1 MMPVSSL
8 TNHDAIQSRAM
19 SQSSLSASTSSS
31 RRPILITGLGPVC
44 ALGIGIDALWSGLLE
59 GRSGLGPIS
68 LFDATGFASKLGG
81 QVPDLSARSCVPKHY
96 RKAVKVMAR
105 DTQIAV
111 VAAHHAVK
119 DANLV
124 TLEAGQEATPTYRSE
139 RIGCQIGAGLIA
151 AETKELAMAV
161 ANATDEQG
169 NFSDRLWGTVADNG
183 GQSGMENLAPL
194 WMLKYLP
201 NMLACHLTILHGCQG
216 PSNTIT
222 CGEASGL
229 LSLGES
235 CRVLERNAADVCFSG
250 GAESKLNLMGM
261 LRLELAGL
269 LTPTTEEQLAKAN
282 DDPTFASS
290 LVRPFDPHG
299 NGTLLAEGGCVVIL
313 EEAARARAR
322 NTQAY
327 AAVVG
332 FGSAH
337 DTRLGDVFHLDTPAS
352 RASCGFP
359 IDNHAD
365 DDSVSPA
372 AINIGLRDAI
382 LAALADADLD
392 PAAIDAIVPSA
403 CGRPESDLAEAGA
416 LKAVFGNRLPEIPL
430 ILTHPNLG
438 QCMAGHSS
446 LQVAVAAMCLK
457 EQTLPARLQA
467 GSPVAGLQAG
477 PMQAAGA
484 SLKHILITSSTLG
497 GQNAAMILA
506 TPPRQ
511 G

>member
-1 MMPVSSL
+1 M
-8 TNHDAIQSRAM
+8 T
-19 SQSSLSASTSSS
+19 QSSPQASSS
-31 RRPILITGLGPVC
+31 PARRPVLITGLGPVC

-68 LFDATGFASKLGG
+68 LFDATGFASRLGG
-81 QVPDLSARSCVPKHY
+81 QIPDLSARSCVPRHY

-111 VAAHHAVK
+111 VAAHHAVQ

-124 TLEAGQEATPTYRSE
+124 TLEAGQDATPTYRSE

-161 ANATDEQG
+161 ASATDEQG
-169 NFSDRLWGTVADNG
+169 RFSDRLWGTVADQG
-183 GQSGMENLAPL
+183 GQGGMENLAPL

-235 CRVLERNAADVCFSG
+235 CRVLERNAADICFSG

-269 LTPTTEEQLAKAN
+269 LAPTADEQLARAN

-290 LVRPFDPHG
+290 LVKPFDPAG
-299 NGTLLAEGGCVVIL
+299 SGTLLAEGGCVVIL
-313 EEAARARAR
+313 EDAACAQAR
-322 NTQAY
+322 NAQVY

-337 DTRLGDVFHLDTPAS
+337 DTRIGHVFHLDTPAS
-352 RASCGFP
+352 RASWGFP
-359 IDNHAD
+359 VENHD
-365 DDSVSPA
+365 DDDAERASSA
-372 AINIGLRDAI
+372 GINTGLRDAI
-382 LAALADADLD
+382 LAALADASLD
-392 PAAIDAIVPSA
+392 PASIDAIVPSA
-403 CGRPESDLAEAGA
+403 CGRPESDLAEAEA
-416 LKAVFGNRLPEIPL
+416 LKAVFGNRLPESPL

-457 EQTLPARLQA
+457 EQTLPARPQA
-467 GSPVAGLQAG
+467 GSPRADLQAG
-477 PMQAAGA
+477 PMKAAAA

-506 TPPRQ
+506 RAPRQ